1 MFNPCPAS
9 ACFLLPP
16 KSHQR
21 TPCFL
26 PFCGCQS
33 STRALP
39 QISFPWKT
47 QCPRYP
53 GLAEKMLRCEPSGS
67 LVTGMTPAPITQ
79 LGHGMAK
86 VHPMRSVR
94 KAVIY
99 IYIYQ
104 FLFPFTLARITWQQN
119 GQKAACRLVAAYI
132 RPVRSLVCADFALL
146 RNAVLLGHLRLA
158 EQGKRKQLL
167 LLSQLMSAPVGTPP
181 PHHPARGSPAIL
193 LRPCHLSCI
202 AEALTISCKSR
213 SLASYKAIVHA
224 GCRY

>member
-99 IYIYQ
+99 INS
-104 FLFPFTLARITWQQN
+104 F
-119 GQKAACRLVAAYI
+119 
-132 RPVRSLVCADFALL
+132 SLS
-146 RNAVLLGHLRLA
+146 HLHEAHGSRMD
-158 EQGKRKQLL
+158 KKQLVD
-167 LLSQLMSAPVGTPP
+167 LS
-181 PHHPARGSPAIL
+181 PHIFVQSGPWYVLTSPF
-193 LRPCHLSCI
+193 
-202 AEALTISCKSR
+202 
-213 SLASYKAIVHA
+213 
-224 GCRY
+224 